1 MRINKYIAG
10 SGVTSRRGADKLVE
24 EGRVKVNNKT
34 VTTLGFEV
42 NEVNDTVTVDG
53 RKITLVNKYTY
64 LMLYKPK
71 GCVCTAS
78 DEFNRKT
85 VFDYVNVDKRLFTV
99 GRLDYDSEGLLILTN
114 DGALAQYLTHPS
126 NEIPKSYLVKVEGDI
141 PQADLAKLRKGVTL
155 DDGQTTARAKVKLK
169 GIEGNIYSYD
179 VTIFEGK
186 NREIRNFTHR
196 RVLHLSFFFG
206 KEVIFLKRVAIG
218 DLRLGGLGRGASRY
232 LTDKEIN
239 YLKNL

>member
-1 MRINKYIAG
+1 MMVYSTDSQYYYILIHQFIKKRIIVFPKTLLPLCRTSLSYAWAH
-10 SGVTSRRGADKLVE
+10 SG
-24 EGRVKVNNKT
+24 
-34 VTTLGFEV
+34 TLSCSPP
-42 NEVNDTVTVDG
+42 D
-53 RKITLVNKYTY
+53 R
-64 LMLYKPK
+64 
-71 GCVCTAS
+71 
-78 DEFNRKT
+78 
-85 VFDYVNVDKRLFTV
+85 
-99 GRLDYDSEGLLILTN
+99 
-114 DGALAQYLTHPS
+114 
-126 NEIPKSYLVKVEGDI
+126 LVKVEGDI

-186 NREIRNFTHR
+186 NREIRRMFAAI
-196 RVLHLSFFFG
+196 G